1 MRHVFALSIASS
13 DGLQSSLEVLRVCV
27 GLVAGV
33 VGGFGDPVLVLGA
46 CFGVER
52 TVVMGQEQ
60 FVLVGNV
67 FVVASSSPDGI
78 AVECGVGVGV
88 MVVVGMVVRVLA
100 VA

>member
-1 MRHVFALSIASS
+1 M
-13 DGLQSSLEVLRVCV
+13 CV

-88 MVVVGMVVRVLA
+88 MVVVGWGWDGGGRDGGACFSRCLKSGLLQFS
-100 VA
+100 